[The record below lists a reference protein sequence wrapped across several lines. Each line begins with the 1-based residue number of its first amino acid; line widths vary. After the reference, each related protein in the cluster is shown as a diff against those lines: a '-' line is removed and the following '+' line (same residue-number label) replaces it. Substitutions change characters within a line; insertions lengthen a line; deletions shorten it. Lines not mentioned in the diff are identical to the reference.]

1 MVWSQSLVPVASV
14 LLILGPGLLVL
25 FLYYVET
32 IWHLSVY
39 LHVTLELD
47 PKMWLLELGIQN
59 SLSLTAV
66 PLFIYLHDYPSSY
79 EFSPLD
85 GSTATPTGIGSAKK
99 PEDLYLSSGENASFM
114 VTAYLNYHVP
124 CLNWLH
130 LCTFSLQGPSCE
142 ILVMCMSCL
151 TWSSR
156 N

>member
-1 MVWSQSLVPVASV
+1 M
-14 LLILGPGLLVL
+14 LLWNWILKYDYWNWEFRILL
-25 FLYYVET
+25 
-32 IWHLSVY
+32 
-39 LHVTLELD
+39 
-47 PKMWLLELGIQN
+47 
-59 SLSLTAV
+59 LSLTAV

-85 GSTATPTGIGSAKK
+85 GSTATPTEIGSAEK